1 MATPSLL
8 RVWVQVAGASTGGIT
23 GLTCAPTIC
32 QHFPMQPAHGNIVL
46 PKPAAQRWSNV
57 RSVAALDKGQ
67 AITDTLLKGG
77 NEPYWRS
84 VRSATATCARLCPL
98 SGLRGLIH
106 RTLIQRPGTPSE
118 NGHGPA
124 GPSLTGLISVS
135 LGLSMSFLIWQGA
148 AVTLVRRPGAGL
160 FILS

>member
-23 GLTCAPTIC
+23 GLTCAPTTC
-32 QHFPMQPAHGNIVL
+32 QHFPMQPAYGKIVL

-98 SGLRGLIH
+98 A
-106 RTLIQRPGTPSE
+106 
-118 NGHGPA
+118 GPA
-124 GPSLTGLISVS
+124 WSWASRAFIDRPDLSLC
-135 LGLSMSFLIWQGA
+135 LSMSFLVWQGA
-148 AVTLVRRPGAGL
+148 AVTLVRRPEAGL